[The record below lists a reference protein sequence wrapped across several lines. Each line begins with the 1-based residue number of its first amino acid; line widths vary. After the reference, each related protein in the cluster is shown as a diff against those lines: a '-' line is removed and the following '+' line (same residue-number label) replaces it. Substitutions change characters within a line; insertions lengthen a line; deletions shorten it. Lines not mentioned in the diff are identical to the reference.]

1 MYGDRHRETMDET
14 TAAAVAD
21 WADCPVERVTELDG
35 GQVGSVHRVD
45 LTDDRR
51 VVVKTADTDL
61 QIEAEMLA
69 HLRSVGGLRVPEVYH
84 ATADLLILE
93 FVAGDSTVTPA
104 VERDLA
110 ERLAALH
117 ATEADR
123 FGFPF
128 DTLTGAFRQPNPWS
142 DDWATFVRD
151 ERLGHAA
158 TCAREESVL
167 PVGLGDRLAEL
178 CDDLPEL
185 LDHDPTPSLV
195 HGDVWSANLLTD
207 GESVRTFLDPAC
219 YYADPEME
227 LAYAEWAGVA
237 GDAFFE
243 QYRKVA
249 GVDAGYATR
258 KHVYRLYPLVTHLRH
273 FGATYLDP
281 LDATL
286 RTRGY

>member
-1 MYGDRHRETMDET
+1 MDEPT
-14 TAAAVAD
+14 TEAVTD
-21 WADCPVERVTELDG
+21 WADCPVESVTELDG

-45 LTDDRR
+45 LADGRR

-61 QIEAEMLA
+61 RTEAEMLA
-69 HLRSVGGLRVPEVYH
+69 HLRSVGGLRVPEVLH
-84 ATADLLILE
+84 ATIDLLVME
-93 FVAGDSTVTPA
+93 FVPGDSTVTPA

-117 ATEADR
+117 ATDADR

-128 DTLTGAFRQPNPWS
+128 DTLTGAFRQPNPWT
-142 DDWATFVRD
+142 DDWATFFRD
-151 ERLGHAA
+151 QRLRYPAKR
-158 TCAREESVL
+158 AREESVL
-167 PVGLGDRLAEL
+167 PADLTERLAEL
-178 CDDLPEL
+178 GDDLPGL

-207 GESVRTFLDPAC
+207 GDSVRAFLDPAC
-219 YYADPEME
+219 YYADREVE

-243 QYRKVA
+243 QYREGA
-249 GVDAGYATR
+249 GIDPGYDTR
-258 KHVYRLYPLVTHLRH
+258 RHVYRLYPLVTHLRH
-273 FGATYLDP
+273 FGREYLEP

-286 RTRGY
+286 DRLGY